1 MNLNKT
7 ARYLF
12 PIIALAGF
20 ADSVYLSWVKLSS
33 NEALCLPGVGNCAA
47 VSSSRYSTFLGIP
60 MAVYG
65 ALGYLA
71 ILLVYGLA
79 TRNKRIK
86 EISGYVLFGLTLFG
100 IVISGYLTYLEL
112 FVIHAI
118 CPFCVLSAL
127 CMVCLFIITIFA
139 IAKPQADN

>member
-1 MNLNKT
+1 
-7 ARYLF
+7 
-12 PIIALAGF
+12 
-20 ADSVYLSWVKLSS
+20 
-33 NEALCLPGVGNCAA
+33 
-47 VSSSRYSTFLGIP
+47 